1 MLCCR
6 RDEGITS
13 CILWLLPA
21 LSAAEKNYSITE
33 LKTLAVVWAIQHYHA
48 YLYGNEVTVITDH
61 SAVKA
66 ILQTPSPNGKH
77 ARWWL
82 KVFASGVGKV
92 QLTYRPGRE
101 NVRADALS
109 RNPVAVP
116 AADHD
121 DRPQLCAVGQVTST
135 DISELLKTPSQQT
148 NDDSQGD
155 FGCEQRQDPD
165 LQRMIHFLETG
176 SLPDDVSLSQK
187 TAAQALQFSIV
198 HVDGILYFVIW

>member
-1 MLCCR
+1 MEFVWNKDCQDAFDQLKQRLSTAPILVYPDFTQSFVLETDASIRGLGAVLSQR
-6 RDEGITS
+6 RGDNQLHPVAFAS
-13 CILWLLPA
+13 RA

-33 LKTLAVVWAIQHYHA
+33 LETLAVVWAIQHYHA

-77 ARWWL
+77 ARWLL

-101 NVRADALS
+101 NARADALS

-121 DRPQLCAVGQVTST
+121 DRLQLCAVGQVTVQ
-135 DISELLKTPSQQT
+135 I
-148 NDDSQGD
+148 
-155 FGCEQRQDPD
+155 
-165 LQRMIHFLETG
+165 FL
-176 SLPDDVSLSQK
+176 SC
-187 TAAQALQFSIV
+187 
-198 HVDGILYFVIW
+198 